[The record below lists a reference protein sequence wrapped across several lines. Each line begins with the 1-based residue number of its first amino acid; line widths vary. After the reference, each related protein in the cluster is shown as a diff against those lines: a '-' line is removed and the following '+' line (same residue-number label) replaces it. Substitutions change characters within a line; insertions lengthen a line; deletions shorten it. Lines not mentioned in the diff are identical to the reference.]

1 MPASGATA
9 TLCKFLAERRA
20 EDFPADVQRAA
31 RRGLLDWI
39 GCALAGSDHASLQPL
54 LKVLTRISGQ
64 PAATVFGN
72 RQKLGIMEASTANGY
87 MGHVLDFDDTHLG
100 GTILHTSS
108 PVLAA
113 LLALAESQKLSGR
126 DFLTGYVCGFE
137 AGIRCGQAAPRHH
150 HGGWHLT
157 GTLGALAAGVATGV
171 ALHLD
176 PRHLNYALGIAA
188 TQAAGMQ
195 QNRGTMCKYL
205 HAGKAASSGLLSGL
219 LAQEGFDSAL
229 DIIEGKQGFSKIY
242 SDASE
247 PERLVSD
254 LGMHW
259 EITRNGYKPYA
270 SAAVL
275 HPIVDAMREI
285 HLAAHGSGAAP
296 TAATV
301 DIIELKLSPYAM
313 SIAGV
318 RAPASGMQ
326 SKFSVFHTAA
336 VALLDADGGVA
347 QYEDARVRDPSVLA
361 LREKVKVSISENF
374 RKEQCA
380 ATVVVAGKPFHSAI
394 EHATGTAANPMS
406 DDRLTAKF
414 YANAERIVGRS
425 NAGRIAG
432 MVNELESLPDMAEL
446 TRLCA

>member
-9 TLCKFLAERRA
+9 TLCKFLSQRRA
-20 EDFPADVQRAA
+20 EDFPAEVRRAA

-54 LKVLTRISGQ
+54 LRVLTRISGQ

-113 LLALAESQKLSGR
+113 LLALAESQQLSGR

-157 GTLGALAAGVATGV
+157 GTLGCLAAGVATGV

-176 PRHLNYALGIAA
+176 PQHLNHALGIAA
-188 TQAAGMQ
+188 TQAAGLQ

-205 HAGKAASSGLLSGL
+205 HAGRAASAGLLSGL

-242 SDASE
+242 SDVSA
-247 PERLVSD
+247 PEKLVSE
-254 LGMHW
+254 LGMQW

-285 HLAAHGSGAAP
+285 HQAARGSGAAP
-296 TAATV
+296 SAANV
-301 DIIELKLSPYAM
+301 DTIELKLSPYAL

-318 RAPASGMQ
+318 RAPESGMQ

-336 VALLDADGGVA
+336 VALLDSDGGVA
-347 QYEDARVRDPSVLA
+347 QYEDARVRDAAVLA
-361 LREKVKVSISENF
+361 LRDKVKVSIIEDF

-380 ATVVVAGKPFHSAI
+380 ATVVVAGSAFHATI
-394 EHATGTAANPMS
+394 EHATGTVNNPMS
-406 DDRLTAKF
+406 DERLAAKF
-414 YANAERIVGRS
+414 YANAECIVGRS
-425 NAGRIAG
+425 NAERIAG
-432 MVNELESLPDMAEL
+432 MVDELESLPDMAEL
-446 TRLCA
+446 SRLCA